1 MRHNQ
6 KKQIDFKERIHN
18 KIQEASKRGSAE
30 VELFNRLG
38 PFAQPVQVYKVYHSD
53 TLGKKAPFRL
63 PAFADYVVSLKLSL
77 FFLAPSI
84 RIRIP

>member
-6 KKQIDFKERIHN
+6 KKQIDLKEMIQNRP
-18 KIQEASKRGSAE
+18 QEALKRGSAE
-30 VELFNRLG
+30 IELLKRLETITQSVPLIAVYYPG
-38 PFAQPVQVYKVYHSD
+38 P
-53 TLGKKAPFRL
+53 LGKKAPFLL

>member
-6 KKQIDFKERIHN
+6 KKQIDLKERIQN
-18 KIQEASKRGSAE
+18 LIQEASKRGSAE
-30 VELFNRLG
+30 VELFNRLETITQSV
-38 PFAQPVQVYKVYHSD
+38 PLIAVYYSD
-53 TLGKKAPFRL
+53 PLRKKAPFLL
-63 PAFADYVVSLKLSL
+63 PAFADYIVSLKLSL